1 MQWYYAINGQRQG
14 PVNQA
19 EFERLVRA
27 GTITPET
34 LVWRKP
40 MTGWQSLAEV
50 LATDPSAVAVS
61 GAEVPP
67 LPEESGAGHD
77 ASGAFSTAATGIAGA
92 EPVAYGGFWRRVAA
106 RLIDSVI
113 LWLAGQIVVGVVGAF
128 FFHDTMAMLEK
139 LKGHNPTPEQAMS
152 MLPFIAAAL
161 LISLGMGILYDC
173 FFLRK
178 YSATPG
184 KKAMGLAIRRT
195 DGSPLSIGRIIAR
208 YFALILN
215 GFTLGLSYFVVA
227 FDDEKRGVHDYVC
240 DTRVV
245 RTERS
250 LNP

>member
-1 MQWYYAINGQRQG
+1 MQWYYAINGGRQG

-19 EFERLVRA
+19 EFERLVRT

-40 MTGWQSLAEV
+40 MTGWQSLADV
-50 LATDPSAVAVS
+50 LAADPGAVAVS

-67 LPEESGAGHD
+67 LPETFNADEADSEPSAGMT
-77 ASGAFSTAATGIAGA
+77 TARG
-92 EPVAYGGFWRRVAA
+92 PVVYGGFWRRVAA
-106 RLIDSVI
+106 RLIDTLI
-113 LWLAGQIVVGVVGAF
+113 LWFAGQLVIGVVGEF
-128 FFHDTMAMLEK
+128 FFHDTMALLEK

-152 MLPFIAAAL
+152 MVPFFAAAIG
-161 LISLGMGILYDC
+161 ISLCLGIAYDC

-184 KKAMGLAIRRT
+184 KKALGLAIRRA

-208 YFALILN
+208 YFALMLN
-215 GFTLGLSYFVVA
+215 SFTLGLSYLVVA

-245 RTERS
+245 RTER
-250 LNP
+250 